1 MLLRAAL
8 VLLALAA
15 PAAAQ
20 SVLTVGAS
28 GEFATPQ
35 AAIDAALPGDIVLLL
50 EPFETSVV
58 IGKGVALVGLGQA
71 LLKAPGSDQPA
82 VRVVGVPAG
91 QSVLIAGLALFIF
104 DGDADMAVEV
114 TDCDGAV
121 WLQDNFVDAY
131 GAPAL
136 VAHDAHSLV
145 CVDSPVQTN
154 LVPALPDGTP
164 APAPGAHVSGDSR
177 AFLYDGHVRG
187 SHGVLQS
194 PGNPVPTSA
203 PDGGPGLVVVDAQVK
218 VTGTQVVGGS
228 GNSFFSG
235 GCAFGGDGGTG
246 LITLEGPDAGTP
258 AVTLRGATV
267 VGGSGGFHSGGCA
280 PPPVPG
286 EAFDVLP
293 GSVTTVAAVP
303 RRFDLPSLVQAGQ
316 PLTLA
321 FDGVAGDVALL
332 FGSASAAPAL
342 GVAGIDLHLQV
353 NTLFPVATFAL
364 AGPSLDVPA
373 SVPAL
378 PPGFEGL
385 LVPLQAVFV
394 DAQGGKHASP
404 PRALVIH

>member
-1 MLLRAAL
+1 MLLHAAL

-50 EPFETSVV
+50 EAFEANVV
-58 IGKGVALVGLGQA
+58 IDKGVALVGSGQA
-71 LLKAPGSDQPA
+71 LLKPSGSDQPV
-82 VRVVGVPAG
+82 VRVAGVPAG
-91 QSVLIAGLALFIF
+91 QSVLLAVLTVFVF
-104 DGDADMAVEV
+104 DGGADMAVEV

-121 WLQDNFVDAY
+121 WLEDVFVDAY

-145 CVDSPVQTN
+145 CVDSPLQTN

-164 APAPGAHVSGDSR
+164 QPAPGAHVSGSTH
-177 AFLYDGHVRG
+177 AFLHDGHVMG
-187 SHGVLQS
+187 SHGVLQG
-194 PGNPVPTSA
+194 PGNPVPTAA

-218 VTGTQVVGGS
+218 VAGTQLLGGS
-228 GNSFFSG
+228 GNSVFVG
-235 GCAFGGDGGTG
+235 GCSLGGDGGTG
-246 LITLEGPDAGTP
+246 LVTLNGPDAGTP
-258 AVTLRGATV
+258 AVALRDATV
-267 VGGSGGFHSGGCA
+267 LGGGAGFHSGGCA

-286 EAFDVLP
+286 AAFDVLP

-303 RRFDLPSLVQAGQ
+303 RRFDLPALVEAGQ

-321 FDGVAGDVALL
+321 FDGVAGDIALL

-342 GVAGIDLHLQV
+342 AVGAIDLHLAV
-353 NTLFPVATFAL
+353 GSLFPIATFAL
-364 AGPSLDVPA
+364 AGSSLDVPA

-385 LVPLQAVFV
+385 IVPLQAVFV